1 MKNFSAFDWTALA
14 VLIVG
19 GINWGMIG
27 AFDINLVS
35 ALFGDMTI
43 LTRVVYALV
52 GASAL
57 YIVLAALTASNSAG
71 SRRVAH
77 Q

>member
-1 MKNFSAFDWTALA
+1 MRNFSAFDWTALA
-14 VLIVG
+14 ILIIG
-19 GINWGMIG
+19 GINWGTIG

-43 LTRVVYALV
+43 LTRVIYALV

-57 YIVLAALTASNSAG
+57 YTIFAALSVSG
-71 SRRVAH
+71 SESRSRAVY